1 MFLQAQYVFI
11 HKAMMEVMESMS
23 TFTKSSNYTPGYTSP
38 GLYANRKQQQFV
50 ISIPAMWLG
59 PIRMRDY
66 ISVTII

>member
-1 MFLQAQYVFI
+1 MIVTCTIENLLCSLQAQYVFI

-50 ISIPAMWLG
+50 ISIVQCG
-59 PIRMRDY
+59 
-66 ISVTII
+66 